1 MPNTNTKLT
10 LTAPQMRKM
19 AALYHDYTHS
29 IENDSDLRKRH
40 LHLIDYQAIPGLA
53 NDIQKTGEVRTFL
66 DAVANYFKRFGFTV
80 TMGENNVNY
89 IIRF

>member
-19 AALYHDYTHS
+19 AALYHDYTH
-29 IENDSDLRKRH
+29 IDNNSDLRKRR
-40 LHLIDYQAIPGLA
+40 LHLNDYQAISDLA
-53 NDIQKTGEVRTFL
+53 NDIQRTGEVRTFL